1 MNIFV
6 NKMKLEV
13 KGKLK
18 KMEDMMKPVD
28 PLFSEYYDVISRS
41 LNLQQKVDEFEDQEK
56 QYASQ
61 FRKVKMH
68 SSMPK
73 EQVVNGKINIQKYL
87 DIG

>member
-28 PLFSEYYDVISRS
+28 PLFSENYDVISRS
-41 LNLQQKVDEFEDQEK
+41 LK
-56 QYASQ
+56 YAAKS
-61 FRKVKMH
+61 
-68 SSMPK
+68 
-73 EQVVNGKINIQKYL
+73 
-87 DIG
+87 